1 MGFNTLKKEKICIT
15 VLGSQ
20 VEKAYKEL
28 ESEQLPEA
36 ISDVNPGV
44 LGCGILIGNLGE
56 TSQRY
61 FKEMLEVIN
70 IYQNSTMFGKYPE
83 QLKFEFEIEI

>member
-15 VLGSQ
+15 VFGQAGIL

-28 ESEQLPEA
+28 KSEQFYLRK
-36 ISDVNPGV
+36 STDVNPGV

-56 TSQRY
+56 TSQR
-61 FKEMLEVIN
+61 
-70 IYQNSTMFGKYPE
+70 
-83 QLKFEFEIEI
+83 